1 MDSPLNVEQECC
13 LCQDV
18 CSSLDDLRSH
28 LRNGHNKNKQEAA
41 LFVQLSVEAKVGK
54 KVEEGVEEE
63 DLLQETDDEEIS
75 EEFKAFLEAEVKSS
89 VDSLFKG
96 LFDVLDGKTVPD
108 IPEGD
113 FEEEYSIVDIRDAFE
128 DLQDE
133 IQRMEIP
140 DSVMDSLKEA
150 FESQQTTNEQVS
162 KEETNVEEEEP
173 KRKRSEESGFK
184 VPENRGEATTE
195 LAPLASDH
203 SSRSF
208 LFPLASQIPLFFT
221 FKRAF
226 HV

>member
-150 FESQQTTNEQVS
+150 FFESQATNEQVS

-208 LFPLASQIPLFFT
+208 LFPLFFT
-221 FKRAF
+221 FTFRSQ
-226 HV
+226 

>member
-28 LRNGHNKNKQEAA
+28 LRNGHNKNKSEAA
-41 LFVQLSVEAKVGK
+41 LFVKLSVEAKVGK
-54 KVEEGVEEE
+54 KVEEGGEEEGE

-89 VDSLFKG
+89 VDSLFKD
-96 LFDVLDGKTVPD
+96 LFDVLNGETVPD

-150 FESQQTTNEQVS
+150 FESQATNEQVS

-208 LFPLASQIPLFFT
+208 LFPPLFFT
-221 FKRAF
+221 FTFRSQ
-226 HV
+226 